1 MATDIGGMSPYEAR
15 EWQRLTTAR
24 PGMATRAQSKMT
36 ESAASA
42 WGNAKDAAG
51 RLATT
56 PLGQTASQAVA
67 RVGDA
72 VPEQIAR
79 RAQQAGAGA
88 AVAAGKVVESANRG
102 LVRAGSATLSPKR
115 VVRAHQRRNHPVQ
128 RLSDLAG
135 LDLELV
141 DRVRPDRIDL
151 AYAFAGAISGAA
163 TGATLTIGEVGA
175 GASAG
180 ASLAV
185 AGAAVLGDAAWV
197 TAVSARAVAHVAL
210 YYGCDPNDTQEKL
223 FAGAVLNWGSAGTA
237 AAKQAAWAD
246 VSTLTQMLVRSAP
259 WEKLNQ
265 TVTARIV
272 GAFAKQMNLRV
283 TKASLGKWVP
293 FAGVAAGISLNSMML
308 TASVD
313 AAQLAYRRRWFLEK
327 YPNLDVAD
335 LDAAFASVGDDEIV
349 VEEDDGQ
356 IEDDGAF
363 SFVDEMH
370 QAGVLDGDLNLHE
383 VEDVDVEE
391 GPDLFDVVDDPGSE
405 AAGGTAEAGSTHMQV
420 D

>member
-1 MATDIGGMSPYEAR
+1 MSPYEAR

-51 RLATT
+51 RLAAT
-56 PLGQTASQAVA
+56 PMGQAASQAVA
-67 RVGDA
+67 RVSDA
-72 VPEQIAR
+72 VPEQVAR

-88 AVAAGKVVESANRG
+88 AVAAGKVVEGANRG
-102 LVRAGSATLSPKR
+102 LVRAGSTTLSPTR
-115 VVRAHQRRNHPVQ
+115 VVRAHQRRNHPVH

-135 LDLELV
+135 LDLELI

-163 TGATLTIGEVGA
+163 TGATLTIGGVGA

-180 ASLAV
+180 ASLAM

-223 FAGAVLNWGSAGTA
+223 FAGAVLNWGSAGTV

-246 VSTLTQMLVRSAP
+246 VSTLTQMLVRGAP

-272 GAFAKQMNLRV
+272 EAFAKQMNLRV

-293 FAGVAAGISLNSMML
+293 FAGVVAGVSLNSMML

-327 YPNLDVAD
+327 YPELDRHD
-335 LDAAFASVGDDEIV
+335 LDAVFASAGNDEII
-349 VEEDDGQ
+349 VEEDGGQ
-356 IEDDGAF
+356 SEDDARF
-363 SFVDEMH
+363 SFVDEMR

-383 VEDVDVEE
+383 VEDVDVAE
-391 GPDLFDVVDDPGSE
+391 GPDLFDVADAPGAE
-405 AAGGTAEAGSTHMQV
+405 AADGATVPGTAHTQA